1 MIFLPIEYRRDSMN
15 DICEEQVLSD
25 LVVVKR
31 SGQRVSFN
39 GTKIAIAIKKAFDNV
54 DVDISLKKVNKVYED
69 VLWYIKNNYATRKT
83 INVED
88 IQDIIETKLKENK
101 FYDVYQA
108 FSDYRIKR
116 AASRKAFSIKQQH
129 KFVRAIERIINEN
142 KSVIGKPNDI
152 LLDFGKTISCEYTK
166 AYVLDNKFV
175 RAHDDGS
182 IYIHNLDY
190 FNLGN
195 LSSTHLKFDNVIN
208 NNFPLDLIQM
218 AINAKSEIDGEIT
231 LSKFDY
237 ILVPELISKFKGELK
252 NAIEAYLNIEGF
264 CEYVDVSKIEELID
278 KENTLNINIDVFDS
292 ILLNKRVKELIV
304 LAYNTSYKKTIEWL
318 SAGIKQLLLHLNNN
332 FQENKKY
339 SISLGTNDSYEGNL
353 INNCYVKQLL
363 EVDYLENLTT
373 IFKIR
378 KNNNM
383 ELYNKIV
390 ETIES
395 GKNVALSFIESSYN
409 DDAEN
414 EVEYFSN
421 GRRIFENELYD
432 SRSSI
437 GRMIVASVSVNMG
450 RLGFEYKNK
459 NLKDFYLEFDGMLEL
474 AKNVLLSIFENMG
487 NKYKENYRFVFNNN
501 ILDDDK
507 LENGQ
512 KIRKILKKGALN
524 IELVGLFE
532 CVINLEEDLEKQKE
546 LLLKILKFANE
557 KVSKFI
563 DESRLNFIISETSKS
578 RPLKKLMDLDKAIYG
593 IKKGVSDKPN
603 YSRIDRLFN
612 YKDDINNDFKYI
624 GKYQKMLS
632 GGCLIEIELPKNI
645 SCNKISDMINLA
657 IDSDIGFLKIMVK
670 R

>member
-1 MIFLPIEYRRDSMN
+1 MN

-278 KENTLNINIDVFDS
+278 KENTLNINIGVFDS

-304 LAYNTSYKKTIEWL
+304 LAYNASYKKTIEWL

-395 GKNVALSFIESSYN
+395 AKNVALSFIESSYN

-532 CVINLEEDLEKQKE
+532 CVINLEEDLAKQKE

-670 R
+670 RQFKYDD

>member
-1 MIFLPIEYRRDSMN
+1 MN

-278 KENTLNINIDVFDS
+278 KENTLNINIGVFDS
-292 ILLNKRVKELIV
+292 ILLNKRVRELIV
-304 LAYNTSYKKTIEWL
+304 LAYNASYKKTIEWL

-363 EVDYLENLTT
+363 EVDYLKNLTT

-378 KNNNM
+378 KNNNI

-395 GKNVALSFIESSYN
+395 GINVAL
-409 DDAEN
+409 
-414 EVEYFSN
+414 
-421 GRRIFENELYD
+421 
-432 SRSSI
+432 
-437 GRMIVASVSVNMG
+437 
-450 RLGFEYKNK
+450 
-459 NLKDFYLEFDGMLEL
+459 
-474 AKNVLLSIFENMG
+474 
-487 NKYKENYRFVFNNN
+487 
-501 ILDDDK
+501 
-507 LENGQ
+507 
-512 KIRKILKKGALN
+512 
-524 IELVGLFE
+524 
-532 CVINLEEDLEKQKE
+532 
-546 LLLKILKFANE
+546 
-557 KVSKFI
+557 
-563 DESRLNFIISETSKS
+563 
-578 RPLKKLMDLDKAIYG
+578 
-593 IKKGVSDKPN
+593 
-603 YSRIDRLFN
+603 
-612 YKDDINNDFKYI
+612 
-624 GKYQKMLS
+624 
-632 GGCLIEIELPKNI
+632 
-645 SCNKISDMINLA
+645 
-657 IDSDIGFLKIMVK
+657 
-670 R
+670 

>member
-1 MIFLPIEYRRDSMN
+1 MN

-383 ELYNKIV
+383 
-390 ETIES
+390 
-395 GKNVALSFIESSYN
+395 
-409 DDAEN
+409 
-414 EVEYFSN
+414 
-421 GRRIFENELYD
+421 
-432 SRSSI
+432 
-437 GRMIVASVSVNMG
+437 
-450 RLGFEYKNK
+450 
-459 NLKDFYLEFDGMLEL
+459 
-474 AKNVLLSIFENMG
+474 
-487 NKYKENYRFVFNNN
+487 
-501 ILDDDK
+501 
-507 LENGQ
+507 
-512 KIRKILKKGALN
+512 
-524 IELVGLFE
+524 
-532 CVINLEEDLEKQKE
+532 
-546 LLLKILKFANE
+546 
-557 KVSKFI
+557 
-563 DESRLNFIISETSKS
+563 
-578 RPLKKLMDLDKAIYG
+578 
-593 IKKGVSDKPN
+593 
-603 YSRIDRLFN
+603 
-612 YKDDINNDFKYI
+612 
-624 GKYQKMLS
+624 
-632 GGCLIEIELPKNI
+632 
-645 SCNKISDMINLA
+645 
-657 IDSDIGFLKIMVK
+657 
-670 R
+670 

>member
-1 MIFLPIEYRRDSMN
+1 MN
-15 DICEEQVLSD
+15 DLCEEQVLSD

-31 SGQRVSFN
+31 SAQRVSFN

-69 VLWYIKNNYATRKT
+69 VLCYIKNNYATRKT

-237 ILVPELISKFKGELK
+237 ILVPELISRFKSELK

-395 GKNVALSFIESSYN
+395 AKNVALSFIESSYN

>member
-1 MIFLPIEYRRDSMN
+1 MN

-101 FYDVYQA
+101 FYDVYHA

-278 KENTLNINIDVFDS
+278 KENTLNINIGVFDS
-292 ILLNKRVKELIV
+292 ILLNKRVRELIV
-304 LAYNTSYKKTIEWL
+304 LAYNASYKKTIEWL

-353 INNCYVKQLL
+353 INSCYVKQLL

-390 ETIES
+390 ETIAS

-532 CVINLEEDLEKQKE
+532 CVINLEEDLAKQKE

-593 IKKGVSDKPN
+593 IKKVVSDKPN
-603 YSRIDRLFN
+603 YFRIDRLFN

>member
-1 MIFLPIEYRRDSMN
+1 MN

-69 VLWYIKNNYATRKT
+69 VLCYIKNNYATRKT

-237 ILVPELISKFKGELK
+237 ILVPELISKFKSELK

-278 KENTLNINIDVFDS
+278 KENTLNINIGVFDS

-378 KNNNM
+378 KNNNI

-390 ETIES
+390 ETIAS

-532 CVINLEEDLEKQKE
+532 CVINLEEDLAKQKE

-563 DESRLNFIISETSKS
+563 DESRLNFILSETSKS

>member
-1 MIFLPIEYRRDSMN
+1 MN

-278 KENTLNINIDVFDS
+278 KENTLNINIGVFDS

-395 GKNVALSFIESSYN
+395 GENVALSFVESSYN

-532 CVINLEEDLEKQKE
+532 CVINLEEDLAKQKE

>member
-1 MIFLPIEYRRDSMN
+1 MIVLPIEYRRDSMN

-237 ILVPELISKFKGELK
+237 ILVPELISRFKSELK

-278 KENTLNINIDVFDS
+278 KENTLNINIGVFDS
-292 ILLNKRVKELIV
+292 ILLNKRVRELIV
-304 LAYNTSYKKTIEWL
+304 LAYNASYKKTIEWL

-353 INNCYVKQLL
+353 INRCYVKQLL

-593 IKKGVSDKPN
+593 IKKGVSDKTN

>member
-1 MIFLPIEYRRDSMN
+1 MN

-237 ILVPELISKFKGELK
+237 ILVPELISRFKSELK

-278 KENTLNINIDVFDS
+278 KENTLNINIGVFDS

-532 CVINLEEDLEKQKE
+532 CVINLEEDLAKQKE

-657 IDSDIGFLKIMVK
+657 RDSDIGFLKIMVK

>member
-1 MIFLPIEYRRDSMN
+1 MN

-237 ILVPELISKFKGELK
+237 ILVPELISRFKSELK

-278 KENTLNINIDVFDS
+278 KENTLNINIGVFDS
-292 ILLNKRVKELIV
+292 ILLNKRVRELIV
-304 LAYNTSYKKTIEWL
+304 LAYNASYKKTIEWL

-390 ETIES
+390 ETIAS

-563 DESRLNFIISETSKS
+563 DESRLNFILSETSKS

>member
-1 MIFLPIEYRRDSMN
+1 MN

-101 FYDVYQA
+101 FYDVYHA

-278 KENTLNINIDVFDS
+278 KENTLNINIGVFDS
-292 ILLNKRVKELIV
+292 ILLNKRVRELIV
-304 LAYNTSYKKTIEWL
+304 LAYNASYKKTIEWL

>member
-1 MIFLPIEYRRDSMN
+1 MN

-101 FYDVYQA
+101 FYDVYHA

-278 KENTLNINIDVFDS
+278 KENTLNINIGVFDS
-292 ILLNKRVKELIV
+292 ILLNKRVRELIV
-304 LAYNTSYKKTIEWL
+304 LAYNASYKKTIEWL

-563 DESRLNFIISETSKS
+563 DESRLNFILSETSKS

-593 IKKGVSDKPN
+593 IKKVVSDKPN
-603 YSRIDRLFN
+603 YFRIDRLFN

>member
-1 MIFLPIEYRRDSMN
+1 MN

-237 ILVPELISKFKGELK
+237 ILVPELISRFKSELK

-278 KENTLNINIDVFDS
+278 KENTLNINIGVFDS
-292 ILLNKRVKELIV
+292 ILLNKRVRELIV
-304 LAYNTSYKKTIEWL
+304 LAYNASYKKTIEWL

-532 CVINLEEDLEKQKE
+532 CVINLEEDLAKQKE

>member
-1 MIFLPIEYRRDSMN
+1 MN
-15 DICEEQVLSD
+15 DIYEEQVLSD

-69 VLWYIKNNYATRKT
+69 VLCYIKNNYATRKT

-237 ILVPELISKFKGELK
+237 ILVPELISKFKSELK

-278 KENTLNINIDVFDS
+278 KENTLNINIGVFDS
-292 ILLNKRVKELIV
+292 ILLNKRVRELIV
-304 LAYNTSYKKTIEWL
+304 LAYNASYKKTIEWL

-657 IDSDIGFLKIMVK
+657 IDSDIGFLKMMVK

>member
-1 MIFLPIEYRRDSMN
+1 MN

-304 LAYNTSYKKTIEWL
+304 LAYNASYKKTIEWL

-353 INNCYVKQLL
+353 INSCYVKQLL
-363 EVDYLENLTT
+363 EVDYLKNLTT

-378 KNNNM
+378 KNNNI

-390 ETIES
+390 ETIAS

-532 CVINLEEDLEKQKE
+532 CVINLEEDLAKQKE

-563 DESRLNFIISETSKS
+563 DESRLNFILSETSKS

-603 YSRIDRLFN
+603 YFRIDRLFN

>member
-1 MIFLPIEYRRDSMN
+1 MN

-278 KENTLNINIDVFDS
+278 KENTLNINIGVFDS

-390 ETIES
+390 ETIAS

-532 CVINLEEDLEKQKE
+532 CVINLEEDLAKQKE

>member
-1 MIFLPIEYRRDSMN
+1 MN

-237 ILVPELISKFKGELK
+237 ILVPELISRFKSELK

-278 KENTLNINIDVFDS
+278 KENTLNINIGVFDS

-390 ETIES
+390 ETIAS

-532 CVINLEEDLEKQKE
+532 CVINLEEDLAKQKE

-670 R
+670 RQFKYDD

>member
-1 MIFLPIEYRRDSMN
+1 MN

-69 VLWYIKNNYATRKT
+69 VLCYIKNNYATRKT

-237 ILVPELISKFKGELK
+237 ILVPELISRFKSELK

-278 KENTLNINIDVFDS
+278 KENTLNINIGVFDS

-353 INNCYVKQLL
+353 INSCYVKQLL

-395 GKNVALSFIESSYN
+395 GKNVALSFVESSYN

-532 CVINLEEDLEKQKE
+532 CVINLEEDLAKQKE

>member
-1 MIFLPIEYRRDSMN
+1 MN

-69 VLWYIKNNYATRKT
+69 VLCYIKNNYATRKT

-237 ILVPELISKFKGELK
+237 ILVPELISRFKSELK

-278 KENTLNINIDVFDS
+278 KENTLNINIGVFDS
-292 ILLNKRVKELIV
+292 ILLNKRVRELIV
-304 LAYNTSYKKTIEWL
+304 LAYNASYKKTIEWL

-353 INNCYVKQLL
+353 INSCYVKQLL
-363 EVDYLENLTT
+363 EVDYLKNLTT

-378 KNNNM
+378 KNNNI

-390 ETIES
+390 ETIAS

-459 NLKDFYLEFDGMLEL
+459 SLKDFYLEFDGMLEL

-657 IDSDIGFLKIMVK
+657 IDSDIGFLKMMVK

>member
-1 MIFLPIEYRRDSMN
+1 MN

-101 FYDVYQA
+101 FYDVYHA

-278 KENTLNINIDVFDS
+278 KENTLNINIGVFDS
-292 ILLNKRVKELIV
+292 ILLNKRVRELIV
-304 LAYNTSYKKTIEWL
+304 LAYNASYKKTIEWL

-532 CVINLEEDLEKQKE
+532 CVINLEEDLAKQKE

-593 IKKGVSDKPN
+593 IKKVVSDKPN
-603 YSRIDRLFN
+603 YFRIDRLFN

>member
-1 MIFLPIEYRRDSMN
+1 MN

-69 VLWYIKNNYATRKT
+69 VLCYIKNNYATRKT

-353 INNCYVKQLL
+353 INSCYVKQLL
-363 EVDYLENLTT
+363 EVDYLKNLTT

-378 KNNNM
+378 KNNNI

-563 DESRLNFIISETSKS
+563 DESRLNFILSETSKS

-603 YSRIDRLFN
+603 YFRIDRLFN

-657 IDSDIGFLKIMVK
+657 IDSDIGFLKMMVK

>member
-1 MIFLPIEYRRDSMN
+1 M
-15 DICEEQVLSD
+15 
-25 LVVVKR
+25 
-31 SGQRVSFN
+31 
-39 GTKIAIAIKKAFDNV
+39 
-54 DVDISLKKVNKVYED
+54 
-69 VLWYIKNNYATRKT
+69 LWYIKNNYATRKT

-278 KENTLNINIDVFDS
+278 KENTLNINIGVFDS
-292 ILLNKRVKELIV
+292 ILLNKRVRELIV

-378 KNNNM
+378 KNNNI

-390 ETIES
+390 ETIAS

-578 RPLKKLMDLDKAIYG
+578 RPLKKLMDFDKAIYG
-593 IKKGVSDKPN
+593 IKKAVSDKPN

>member
-1 MIFLPIEYRRDSMN
+1 MN

-69 VLWYIKNNYATRKT
+69 VLCYIKNNYATRKT

-304 LAYNTSYKKTIEWL
+304 LAYNASYKKTIEWL

-363 EVDYLENLTT
+363 EVDYLKNLTT

-378 KNNNM
+378 KNNNI

-532 CVINLEEDLEKQKE
+532 CVINLEEDLAKQKE

-603 YSRIDRLFN
+603 YFRIDRLFN

-657 IDSDIGFLKIMVK
+657 IDSDIGFLKMMVK

>member
-1 MIFLPIEYRRDSMN
+1 MN

-69 VLWYIKNNYATRKT
+69 VLCYIKNNYATRKT

-237 ILVPELISKFKGELK
+237 ILVPELISKFKSELK

-278 KENTLNINIDVFDS
+278 KENTLNINIGVFDS
-292 ILLNKRVKELIV
+292 ILLNKRVRELIV
-304 LAYNTSYKKTIEWL
+304 LAYNASYKKTIEWL

-353 INNCYVKQLL
+353 INSCYVKQLL
-363 EVDYLENLTT
+363 EVDYLKNLTT

-378 KNNNM
+378 KNNNI

-390 ETIES
+390 ETIAS

-563 DESRLNFIISETSKS
+563 DESRLNFILSETSKS

-593 IKKGVSDKPN
+593 IKRGVSDKPN

-657 IDSDIGFLKIMVK
+657 IDSDIGFLKMMVK

>member
-1 MIFLPIEYRRDSMN
+1 MN

-237 ILVPELISKFKGELK
+237 ILVPELISRFKSELK

-292 ILLNKRVKELIV
+292 ILLNKRVKKLIV

-353 INNCYVKQLL
+353 INSCYVKQLL
-363 EVDYLENLTT
+363 EVDYLENFTT

-378 KNNNM
+378 KNNNI

-532 CVINLEEDLEKQKE
+532 CVINLEEDLAKQKE

>member
-1 MIFLPIEYRRDSMN
+1 MN

-69 VLWYIKNNYATRKT
+69 VLCYIKNNYATRKT

-237 ILVPELISKFKGELK
+237 ILVPELISRFKSELK

-278 KENTLNINIDVFDS
+278 KENTLNINIGVFDS
-292 ILLNKRVKELIV
+292 ILLNKRVRELIV
-304 LAYNTSYKKTIEWL
+304 LAYNASYKKTIEWL

-353 INNCYVKQLL
+353 INSCYVKQLL
-363 EVDYLENLTT
+363 EVDYLKNLTT

-378 KNNNM
+378 KNNNI

-395 GKNVALSFIESSYN
+395 AKNVALSFIESSYN

-532 CVINLEEDLEKQKE
+532 CVINLEEDLAKQKE

>member
-1 MIFLPIEYRRDSMN
+1 MN

-69 VLWYIKNNYATRKT
+69 VLCYIKNNYATRKT

-237 ILVPELISKFKGELK
+237 ILVPELISRFKSELK

-278 KENTLNINIDVFDS
+278 KENTLNINIGVFDS
-292 ILLNKRVKELIV
+292 ILLNKRVRELIV
-304 LAYNTSYKKTIEWL
+304 LAYNASYKKTIEWL

-353 INNCYVKQLL
+353 INSCYVKQLL
-363 EVDYLENLTT
+363 EVDYLKNLTT

-378 KNNNM
+378 KNNNI

-395 GKNVALSFIESSYN
+395 AKNVALSFIESSYN

-532 CVINLEEDLEKQKE
+532 CVINLEEDLAKQKE

-563 DESRLNFIISETSKS
+563 DESRLNFILSETSKS

>member
-1 MIFLPIEYRRDSMN
+1 MN

-69 VLWYIKNNYATRKT
+69 VLCYIKNNYATRKT

-237 ILVPELISKFKGELK
+237 ILVPELISKFKSELK

-278 KENTLNINIDVFDS
+278 KENTLNINIGVFDS
-292 ILLNKRVKELIV
+292 ILLNKRVRELIV
-304 LAYNTSYKKTIEWL
+304 LAYNASYKKTIEWL

-353 INNCYVKQLL
+353 INSCYVKQLL
-363 EVDYLENLTT
+363 EVDYLKNLTT

-378 KNNNM
+378 KNNNI

-390 ETIES
+390 ETIAS

-657 IDSDIGFLKIMVK
+657 IDSDIGFLKMMVK

>member
-1 MIFLPIEYRRDSMN
+1 MN

-69 VLWYIKNNYATRKT
+69 VLCYIKNNYATRKT

-237 ILVPELISKFKGELK
+237 ILVPELISRFKGELK

-278 KENTLNINIDVFDS
+278 KENTLNINIGVFDS
-292 ILLNKRVKELIV
+292 ILLNKRVRELIV
-304 LAYNTSYKKTIEWL
+304 LAYNASYKKTIEWL

-353 INNCYVKQLL
+353 INSCYVKQLL
-363 EVDYLENLTT
+363 EVDYLKNLTT

-378 KNNNM
+378 KNNNI

-395 GKNVALSFIESSYN
+395 AKNVALSFIESSYN

-532 CVINLEEDLEKQKE
+532 CVINLEEDLAKQKE

-603 YSRIDRLFN
+603 YFRIDRLFN

>member
-1 MIFLPIEYRRDSMN
+1 MN

-69 VLWYIKNNYATRKT
+69 VLCYIKNNYATRKT

-278 KENTLNINIDVFDS
+278 KENTLNINIGVFDS

-353 INNCYVKQLL
+353 INSCYVKQLL

-395 GKNVALSFIESSYN
+395 GKNVALSFVESSYN

-532 CVINLEEDLEKQKE
+532 CVINLEEDLAKQKE

>member
-1 MIFLPIEYRRDSMN
+1 MN

-69 VLWYIKNNYATRKT
+69 VLCYIKNNYATRKT

-237 ILVPELISKFKGELK
+237 ILVPELISKFKSELK

-292 ILLNKRVKELIV
+292 ILLNKRVRELIV
-304 LAYNTSYKKTIEWL
+304 LAYNASYKKTIEWL

-353 INNCYVKQLL
+353 INSCYVKQLL
-363 EVDYLENLTT
+363 EVDYLKNLTT

-378 KNNNM
+378 KNNNI

-390 ETIES
+390 ETIAS

-563 DESRLNFIISETSKS
+563 DESRLNFILSETSKS

-603 YSRIDRLFN
+603 YFRIDRLFN

-657 IDSDIGFLKIMVK
+657 IDSDIGFLKMMVK

>member
-1 MIFLPIEYRRDSMN
+1 MN

-264 CEYVDVSKIEELID
+264 CEYVDVSIIEELID

-409 DDAEN
+409 DDFEN

-532 CVINLEEDLEKQKE
+532 CVINLEEDLAKQKE

>member
-1 MIFLPIEYRRDSMN
+1 MN

-69 VLWYIKNNYATRKT
+69 VLCYIKNNYATRKT

-237 ILVPELISKFKGELK
+237 ILVPELISRFKSELK

-278 KENTLNINIDVFDS
+278 KENTLNINIGVFDS
-292 ILLNKRVKELIV
+292 ILLNKRVRELIV
-304 LAYNTSYKKTIEWL
+304 LAYNASYKKTIEWL

-395 GKNVALSFIESSYN
+395 GKNVALSFVESSYN

-532 CVINLEEDLEKQKE
+532 CVINLEEDLAKQKE

>member
-1 MIFLPIEYRRDSMN
+1 MN

-237 ILVPELISKFKGELK
+237 ILVPELISRFKSELK

-278 KENTLNINIDVFDS
+278 KENTLNINIGVFDS
-292 ILLNKRVKELIV
+292 ILLNKRVRELIV

-532 CVINLEEDLEKQKE
+532 CVINLEEDLAKQKE

>member
-1 MIFLPIEYRRDSMN
+1 MN

-69 VLWYIKNNYATRKT
+69 VLCYIKNNYATRKT

-237 ILVPELISKFKGELK
+237 ILVPELISRFKSELK

-278 KENTLNINIDVFDS
+278 KENTLNINIGVFDS

-304 LAYNTSYKKTIEWL
+304 LAYNASYKKTIEWL

-532 CVINLEEDLEKQKE
+532 CVINLEEDLAKQKE

>member
-1 MIFLPIEYRRDSMN
+1 MN

-69 VLWYIKNNYATRKT
+69 VLCYIKNNYATRKT

-237 ILVPELISKFKGELK
+237 ILVPELISKFKSELK

-278 KENTLNINIDVFDS
+278 KENTLNINIGVFDS

-532 CVINLEEDLEKQKE
+532 CVINLEEDLAKQKE

>member
-1 MIFLPIEYRRDSMN
+1 MN

-264 CEYVDVSKIEELID
+264 CEYVDVGKIEELID

-532 CVINLEEDLEKQKE
+532 CVINLEEDLAKQKE

-563 DESRLNFIISETSKS
+563 DESRLNFILSETSKS

-657 IDSDIGFLKIMVK
+657 IDSDIGFLKMMVK

>member
-1 MIFLPIEYRRDSMN
+1 MN

-69 VLWYIKNNYATRKT
+69 VLCYIKNNYATRKT

-237 ILVPELISKFKGELK
+237 ILVPELISKFKSELK

-278 KENTLNINIDVFDS
+278 KENTLNINIGVFDS
-292 ILLNKRVKELIV
+292 ILLNKRVRELIV
-304 LAYNTSYKKTIEWL
+304 LAYNASYKKTIEWL

-563 DESRLNFIISETSKS
+563 DESRLNFILSETSKS

-603 YSRIDRLFN
+603 YFRIDRLFN

>member
-1 MIFLPIEYRRDSMN
+1 MN

-237 ILVPELISKFKGELK
+237 ILVPELISRFKSELK

-278 KENTLNINIDVFDS
+278 KENTLNINIGVFDS
-292 ILLNKRVKELIV
+292 ILLNKRVRELIV
-304 LAYNTSYKKTIEWL
+304 LAYNASYKKTIEWL

-395 GKNVALSFIESSYN
+395 AKNVALSFIESSYN

-532 CVINLEEDLEKQKE
+532 CVINLEEDLAKQKE